1 MQFKI
6 QRRKLRAAHMDSH
19 FCNAQFKYLKAFAIE
34 EKEKCIL
41 TFSDDKAKVSIG
53 EPGLSVSTGVRGK
66 RSIVP
71 TTSTLVA
78 LDHDMTKSSLTL
90 SVV

>member
-6 QRRKLRAAHMDSH
+6 QCRQLRAAHMDSH

-34 EKEKCIL
+34 EKEKCTL
-41 TFSDDKAKVSIG
+41 TCADDKEKVPIG

-71 TTSTLVA
+71 TISTLVA
-78 LDHDMTKSSLTL
+78 LGHDMKK
-90 SVV
+90 VD